1 MTKQELSAA
10 ESQKEG
16 FHRSEQN
23 LDRQVLNEGALE
35 LRLPGQAGKRTA
47 NPHCPPN
54 GEEATEDVTHMGKT
68 HGAVSSSI

>member
-1 MTKQELSAA
+1 MTKQEASAA

-35 LRLPGQAGKRTA
+35 PRHQRQAGKQTV
-47 NPHCPPN
+47 NTHCPPN
-54 GEEATEDVTHMGKT
+54 GEDVTHMGKT